1 MTLRYRLRTLFVS
14 AIILLTNFLFAQN
27 GYIKLVAGNGVR
39 GFEGD
44 GAQAINAQIN
54 AYDVVADTEGNIY
67 FSDDVFEVVRKVN
80 LATGIITTI
89 AGTGNPGYNGD
100 NILAVNATLTTP
112 RGLAFG
118 NEGELYLADFN
129 NNRIRKVNLKTGIIT
144 TVAGTGLTIYNGD
157 GLLATNTNINGPRGL
172 AVDGNGDIYI
182 CEELNN
188 RIRKINHLDG
198 TISTVAGGG
207 IIKEDGNLASQV
219 ELKAP
224 LDVCIDGFGN
234 LYINEGGRN
243 RVRKVSKSDGIIR
256 AFAGNGNYGFW
267 GDGTNALDANFNNPG
282 TIDVDSIGNLY
293 IGDYNNNKLRK
304 VNASDNI
311 INSVAGTGIGSL
323 PLGPDPIPAMEAVLY
338 PFGVD
343 ITLTGDVYITSTR
356 FQIVKLYGGTLPI
369 TLSSFAV
376 SQKQSSVSVEWKT
389 LSEINNDYFIVER
402 SPLPNNGFQEISL
415 IKSKGNVTG
424 VQYYTYTDNNPLSG
438 KSYYRLKQVD
448 KDGRY
453 YYSKVIEIEVSKT
466 NSIRIYPNPVKDV
479 LTIEGLSTEFQN
491 KLSII
496 SQNGTKI
503 LQTTTNSGTLNWN
516 VKQIGA
522 GTYFIVIENSKFK
535 KIEKL
540 IKL

>member
-1 MTLRYRLRTLFVS
+1 MV
-14 AIILLTNFLFAQN
+14 NFIFAQN

-39 GFEGD
+39 GFGGD

-54 AYDVVADTEGNIY
+54 AYDVLADTEGNIY
-67 FSDDVFEVVRKVN
+67 FSDDVFSVVRKVN
-80 LATGIITTI
+80 LASGIITTI

-118 NEGELYLADFN
+118 NDGDLYLADFN

-144 TVAGTGLTIYNGD
+144 TVAGTGLTLYNGD
-157 GLLATNTNINGPRGL
+157 GLLATNTNIYGPRGL
-172 AVDGNGDIYI
+172 AVDKNGDIYI

-188 RIRKINHLDG
+188 RIRKVNHLDG

-207 IIKEDGNLASQV
+207 TIKEDGYLASQV

-234 LYINEGGRN
+234 FYINEGGRN

-256 AFAGNGNYGFW
+256 AFAGNGYYGFS
-267 GDGTNALDANFNNPG
+267 GDGGIALDARFNNPG
-282 TIDVDSIGNLY
+282 TIDVDSIGNLF

-304 VNASDNI
+304 VTANDNI
-311 INSVAGTGIGSL
+311 INSIAGTGIGSL
-323 PLGPDPIPAMEAVLY
+323 PLGPDPIPAMDAVLF

-343 ITLTGDVYITSTR
+343 ITMSGDVYITSTR
-356 FQIVKLYGGTLPI
+356 YQIVKLYGGTLPI
-369 TLSSFAV
+369 SLSSFDV
-376 SQKQSSVSVEWKT
+376 SQKQSSVSVEWTT

-402 SPLPNNGFQEISL
+402 SPLPNIGFQEISL
-415 IKSKGNVTG
+415 IKSKGNFTG
-424 VQYYTYTDNNPLSG
+424 VQYYTYTDINPPSG

-448 KDGRY
+448 KDGGY
-453 YYSKVIEIEVSKT
+453 YYSKIIEIEFSNN
-466 NSIRIYPNPVKDV
+466 NSIYIYPNPVKDV

-496 SQNGTKI
+496 SQNGTKVA
-503 LQTTTNSGTLNWN
+503 QTSTNMGTLNWN
-516 VKQIGA
+516 VKQLSA
-522 GTYFIVIENSKFK
+522 GTYFILIENDKFK
-535 KIEKL
+535 RIEKL